1 MKLANIQTTLLE
13 LTGTACLPDLAGMNA
28 DDWALLDALAFQHWM
43 MPLLH
48 SQQADNPLIPVP
60 IRQGW
65 GQASR
70 VSAMTALSQKAEL
83 AETVALLEGAGFAPI
98 ALKGAWLGWYA
109 YPAPALRPMT
119 DIDLLLTPET
129 AIAGF
134 EMLLQAGYTLG
145 KAAEMS
151 LEDVIRLEKHMPPLI
166 GPRGTVIEL
175 HHRLWEPDGRLDHAT
190 PEGNEEAVRGRAVK
204 LAGITYPAATDML
217 VHLIVHGAY
226 SHRLGCGPRV
236 LADLAMLLDK
246 HAIDWPS
253 FWSRAN
259 AEGWREGARLLLHM
273 TAQYHQTAQ
282 IVLTPDAGPLPPPR
296 ILAAAP
302 GLLLQDSD
310 TIASASVVAATLARG
325 PSALY

>member
-175 HHRLWEPDGRLDHAT
+175 HHRLWEPDGRLEPQT
-190 PEGNEEAVRGRAVK
+190 PFEV
-204 LAGITYPAATDML
+204 Y
-217 VHLIVHGAY
+217 
-226 SHRLGCGPRV
+226 
-236 LADLAMLLDK
+236 
-246 HAIDWPS
+246 
-253 FWSRAN
+253 
-259 AEGWREGARLLLHM
+259 
-273 TAQYHQTAQ
+273 
-282 IVLTPDAGPLPPPR
+282 
-296 ILAAAP
+296 
-302 GLLLQDSD
+302 
-310 TIASASVVAATLARG
+310 
-325 PSALY
+325 